1 MKQVLKSLEIIFMV
15 VAIIISYGY
24 SILFSH
30 ILDPLKLDN
39 FGSNKQ
45 IKYLEDKPIYIVE
58 SDKLNKDCYNGTIDD
73 RLNNYKFAVGIFN
86 YLCEEYHLIGVNI
99 NLKTGGDK
107 NVKSG
112 TMAYTG
118 ALKGITLYYDV
129 IGYYAND
136 NYFLSHLIFHEYVHL
151 IMFRQ
156 MANGL
161 TIDYKSNKIINSVSK
176 SYINLPEEYL
186 YPSEYAESSKREQI
200 AEILG
205 YYLSNRIAKNKNSTI
220 YTSNFE
226 QDLYKQFMNN
236 VTIKKS

>member
-45 IKYLEDKPIYIVE
+45 IKYLEDIPIYIVE
-58 SDKLNKDCYNGTIDD
+58 SDKLN
-73 RLNNYKFAVGIFN
+73 KFAVGIFN